1 VDAQSLV
8 NGLLLGGVYA
18 CVGLGFSLVWGVTNV
33 INLAHGAMITL
44 GAYVTFWAYRGL
56 HLDPFLSLPL
66 AMAAMG
72 CLGYAIQRYLVNFVV
87 RSGVF
92 MTLILTF
99 GVQLVLVDSA
109 LFLFSADYRAV
120 TPSYGGTGLDLGSVV
135 IPYVRVAIFVI
146 GLLLTGLLHLFMTRT
161 RTGNAIRATA
171 LNKDAAQL
179 VGVDIGRIYAITFA
193 IGAALAGAAG
203 SLLSTLFT
211 ITPVMGQPLLGKA
224 FVIAC
229 LGGLGTMWGSLIG
242 GLILGLAETAGA
254 ATIGPAYQQAISF
267 GLLVLILVVRP
278 EGIVGKKFFAEVK

>member
-1 VDAQSLV
+1 MDAQSLI
-8 NGLLLGGVYA
+8 NGILLGGVYA
-18 CVGLGFSLVWGVTNV
+18 CVGIGFSLVWGVTNV
-33 INLAHGAMITL
+33 INLAHGVMIML

-56 HLDPFLSLPL
+56 GLDPFLSLPL
-66 AMAAMG
+66 AMGAMG
-72 CLGYAIQRYLVNFVV
+72 LLGYLIQRHLVNLVV
-87 RSGVF
+87 KSGVF
-92 MTLILTF
+92 MTLVLTF
-99 GVQLVLVDSA
+99 GLQLVLIDAA
-109 LFLFSADYRAV
+109 LFLFSGDYRAV
-120 TPSYGGTGLDLGSVV
+120 TPTYGGAGLDWGGVV
-135 IPYVRVAIFVI
+135 IPYVRLAIFVVS
-146 GLLLTGLLHLFMTRT
+146 LLLTLGLHLFMMRT
-161 RTGNAIRATA
+161 RTGHAIRATA

-179 VGVDIGRIYAITFA
+179 VGVDIGRIYAVTYA

-203 SLLSTLFT
+203 SLLSTLYT

-267 GLLVLILVVRP
+267 GLLVVILVVRP

>member
-1 VDAQSLV
+1 VDAQALV

-18 CVGLGFSLVWGVTNV
+18 SVGLGFSLVWGVTNV
-33 INLAHGAMITL
+33 INLAHGVMITL

-56 HLDPFLSLPL
+56 GLDPFLSLPL
-66 AMAAMG
+66 AMLAVG
-72 CLGYAIQRYLVNFVV
+72 LLGYGIQRYLVNLVV

-99 GVQLVLVDSA
+99 GLQLVLIDAA
-109 LFLFSADYRAV
+109 LFAFSGDYRAV
-120 TPSYGGTGLDLGSVV
+120 TPSYGGTGVEVAGVV
-135 IPYVRVAIFVI
+135 IPYVRVAIFAI
-146 GLLLTGLLHLFMTRT
+146 SLGLTWALHLFMTRT

-171 LNKDAAQL
+171 LNRDAAQL
-179 VGVDIGRIYAITFA
+179 VGVDIGGIYATTFA

-203 SLLSTLFT
+203 SLLSTLYT

-254 ATIGPAYQQAISF
+254 ATVGAAYQQAISF
-267 GLLVLILVVRP
+267 GLLVLILAVRP
-278 EGIVGKKFFAEVK
+278 EGIAGRKFFAEVK